1 MRVPTAEGR
10 QRRPLGLR
18 IWLIVGVVLLIIL
31 LLSLR
36 GLARFYTD
44 YLWFKDV
51 GFQHTW
57 SGLLSAK
64 IFPPLI
70 FATIFFVAM
79 LINLTVADRV
89 APRYRSGGPEDE
101 IIERYRGYVAPYAG
115 RIRVLV
121 SLFFAL
127 VMGSGVSSQW
137 QNWILFSHATS
148 FGVKD
153 PQFHK
158 DVGFYVFR
166 LPFEQFAAGWTFA
179 ALLVILIVS
188 AVFHYLNGGIRLQS
202 PFQRVTPQVKVHL
215 SVLLALMSL
224 TKTVQYYLAQFSLT
238 LSHRGTVDGATYT
251 DVHAQL
257 PALRLLML
265 ISIAAAALFIVN
277 IWRRGWVFP
286 IIAVGLWG
294 FISIVVGTIYPAV
307 IQQFTVKPNELTR
320 ETPYIQRNI
329 AATQAAFNLS
339 TCPGPATPA
348 SSSGPAASD
357 STSTTTTTTLPPPAA
372 NTPQSTGTCT
382 ITQQPFTYSANVEAA
397 DATTSRPSL
406 DNVRLYDPPQ
416 AQEAFQ
422 TVQRLYPFYGFNDV
436 DVDRYPI
443 GNEPNKPTLAAVRE
457 LDLSHLPNN
466 SWTSQHLVYTHGYGV
481 VAAAADQV
489 NGDQPSYLMSGIPPT
504 GELSSQLQQQ
514 YTGVYFGENLGGYAV
529 VDTKVPEQEAAG
541 GGATKSTSYQG
552 NAGVKVS
559 SFVRK
564 MALAARFGD
573 WTFLWSSQVTSNS
586 RVIYIRD
593 VQDRVKTLAPFLHFD
608 ADPYPVVL
616 NGHILWVLD
625 AYTITNS
632 YPYSQSIHPDVPNG
646 SGLDTNFNY
655 VRNSVKATVDAYT
668 GQVNFYVVDPSDPI
682 IRTYQKAFPKMF
694 KSVDKMPEGLRAH
707 WRYPEDIFRAQTEQ
721 YSIYHITDPVQFYN
735 KQNIWEVAPNPESGD
750 NTSVTTA
757 PAVSGNNGGRNNT
770 LATSGPAIDPLYM
783 TLQLPGEKDP
793 EFVLEREFVPRNA
806 ANLTSFVFARTDGA
820 NYGKLSVYNVSD
832 STVPSPAQA
841 ATLIASD
848 PTISKEIT
856 LLGTG
861 GSQVQLGQV
870 QMIPV
875 GGAIVYVRPMWVVGI
890 GSQTFPRYQFVT
902 VASGNNAV
910 LGTNMNDAITGL
922 ITGNLTEGAIRAQTG
937 QTGPGT
943 APNNSTTTTTV
954 PGGPAPPPTGNQS
967 AQQLF
972 AAANQQFAQAQV
984 SLAKGDL
991 GGYQSHNAA
1000 GYRLNTEGYAK
1011 LTGGATTTTTAP
1023 KH

>member
-1 MRVPTAEGR
+1 V
-10 QRRPLGLR
+10 
-18 IWLIVGVVLLIIL
+18 WLIVGVVLLIIL

-137 QNWILFSHATS
+137 QNWILFSHATK

-265 ISIAAAALFIVN
+265 ISVAAAALFIVN

-320 ETPYIQRNI
+320 ETPYITRNI
-329 AATQAAFNLS
+329 AATQAAFNLE
-339 TCPGPATPA
+339 TCPAPATPA
-348 SSSGPAASD
+348 SSTGPQGSLAG
-357 STSTTTTTTLPPPAA
+357 STTTTTTLPPPAA
-372 NTPQSTGTCT
+372 STPASTGNCT
-382 ITQQPFTYSANVEAA
+382 ISQQPFTYSPSVQAA
-397 DATTSRPSL
+397 DATQYQQSL
-406 DNVRLYDPPQ
+406 DNVRLYDPPEANQ
-416 AQEAFQ
+416 AFQ
-422 TVQRLYPFYGFNDV
+422 TVQRLYPFYGFQDV
-436 DVDRYPI
+436 DVDRYAV
-443 GNEPNKPTLAAVRE
+443 GNEPNKPTLASVRE

-489 NGDQPSYLMSGIPPT
+489 NVDQPSYLLSGIPPS
-504 GELSSQLQQQ
+504 GDLASSVSPA
-514 YTGVYFGENLGGYAV
+514 YNGVYFGEGLGGYAV

-541 GGATKSTSYQG
+541 GGQTKTTNYQG
-552 NAGVKVS
+552 GAGVKVS
-559 SFVRK
+559 SFLRK

-593 VQDRVKTLAPFLHFD
+593 VQARVKTLAPFLHFD
-608 ADPYPVVL
+608 ADPYPVAL

-632 YPYSQSIHPDVPNG
+632 YPYSQSIHPDVPAG
-646 SGLDTNFNY
+646 SGLDTDFNY

-668 GQVNFYVVDPSDPI
+668 GQVNFYVVDPTDPI
-682 IRTYQKAFPKMF
+682 IRTYEKAFPKMF
-694 KSVDKMPEGLRAH
+694 KAVDQMPGGLRAH

-721 YSIYHITDPVQFYN
+721 YSLYHITDPVQFYN
-735 KQNIWEVAPNPESGD
+735 KQNIWEVAPSPEASD
-750 NTSVTTA
+750 QTTPTSA
-757 PAVSGNNGGRNNT
+757 ASPGNNGGRNNT
-770 LATSGPAIDPLYM
+770 LGTSGNPIAPLYM
-783 TLQLPGEKDP
+783 TLQLPGEKNP

-806 ANLTSFVFARTDGA
+806 ANLSAFIFARTDGA

-832 STVPSPAQA
+832 STAPSPAQA
-841 ATLIASD
+841 ATLISSD
-848 PTISKEIT
+848 QTISKEFT
-856 LLGTG
+856 LLGSV
-861 GSQVQLGQV
+861 GSSIPPSDV

-875 GGAIVYVRPMWVVGI
+875 GGAIVYVRPVWVTGQ
-890 GSQTFPRYQFVT
+890 GSQTFPRYRFVT
-902 VASGNNAV
+902 VASGNQAV
-910 LGTNMNDAITGL
+910 LGTDIADAIHGLVTGQQ
-922 ITGNLTEGAIRAQTG
+922 TEGDRIAAGG
-937 QTGPGT
+937 QPIVPGST
-943 APNNSTTTTTV
+943 TPGSTTTTTTV
-954 PGGPAPPPTGNQS
+954 PGSSPPPPVTGSVESLLAAANRE
-967 AQQLF
+967 F
-972 AAANQQFAQAQV
+972 AAAQTALAQ
-984 SLAKGDL
+984 GNL
-991 GGYQSHNAA
+991 GAYQSHNAK
-1000 GYRLNTEGYAK
+1000 GYTYAAEAQAK
-1011 LTGGATTTTTAP
+1011 LGAGATTTTTAP
-1023 KH
+1023 KP